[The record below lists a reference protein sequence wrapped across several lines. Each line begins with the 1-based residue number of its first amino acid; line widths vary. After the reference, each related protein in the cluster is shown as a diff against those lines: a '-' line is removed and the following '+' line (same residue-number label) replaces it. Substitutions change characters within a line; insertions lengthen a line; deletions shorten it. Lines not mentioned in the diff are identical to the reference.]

1 MNTRSEKMAYQ
12 TVPPRLSVVF
22 MGSGLGPFG
31 PPRNDDGGSC
41 GFTTATVHTPQSIT
55 AALRMQT
62 MTARAGPSLVQRT
75 V

>member
-41 GFTTATVHTPQSIT
+41 GFTPATVH
-55 AALRMQT
+55 
-62 MTARAGPSLVQRT
+62 ARESRPVCCGCGAVQNLT
-75 V
+75 SKFSDL